1 VKYINAEILCNN
13 IRSRIVNLVKD
24 EKYSANNVRIGR
36 KEANVIHFSIKE
48 MLRIIEYLLL
58 FFGDR

>member
-1 VKYINAEILCNN
+1 MKYINAEILCNN

-36 KEANVIHFSIKE
+36 KEANVIYFSIKE

-58 FFGDR
+58 FSGDR